1 MSSDPSFNFPLER
14 HYDKAHHLWAQ
25 WDEDT
30 GLVRVGIDTI
40 GLDSL
45 GELAYVSLHAVGSTV
60 VRSASIGTLEA
71 AKMTTHIESPV
82 SGTLTAHN
90 EAVLR
95 DPLMVNRDPYGS
107 GWLLEIDAT
116 DWAKESVQLVSGE
129 AIPGLGWS
137 ETQRRLSESEAAG
150 ESGSASE
157 RGNEG

>member
-1 MSSDPSFNFPLER
+1 MSSDRSFHFPPER
-14 HYDKAHHLWAQ
+14 HYDKTHHLWAQ
-25 WDEDT
+25 WDEGT

-40 GLDSL
+40 GLESL

-60 VRSASIGTLEA
+60 VRGASIGTLEA

-107 GWLLEIDAT
+107 GWLLEIDAA
-116 DWAKESVQLVSGE
+116 DWVKESLQLVSGA
-129 AIPGLGWS
+129 AIPGWVRA
-137 ETQRRLSESEAAG
+137 ETQRLRG
-150 ESGSASE
+150 ESGSATES
-157 RGNEG
+157 GSDG